1 MNKNI
6 KLGYTK
12 SKAYGLCG
20 VILTAALMMVMAPRA
35 YADEATTTTPAT
47 ETVATVETP
56 AETPATTEATTTT
69 EAATAETPATATT
82 ETPATTEATTAEQGS
97 LETPTISTGAT
108 EITKE
113 GDTIT
118 VKNPDVDM
126 HFTKSADGNGTG
138 KYVNFKVEYKDI
150 KFPDSLAINQG
161 DKVVFHMP
169 EEVSFRTNFDFD
181 VMNHDNQV
189 VGHAQTDMEKGTVTT
204 TFNDVFT
211 KNPLNKQMSM
221 IFDAKWT
228 EAVTS
233 GKEATPNFDGTV
245 KKVLVDPEPELDP
258 TTEKFSK
265 WGSQA
270 PEDPQ
275 IMRWT
280 FRLNLAKQTLENL
293 IIKDR
298 WSADQEFV
306 EGSLEPFFVDDVK
319 TWSNYTSAKEYLDSF
334 HLQNGGFDLKMKK
347 FDRILYVNYRT
358 KLTTPVKESNDP
370 VNAVWVTDGAGNPL
384 ANNYRAHVAL
394 AGGKG
399 RASSEN
405 IPTPEPEP
413 KPEPKPEPT
422 PAPQKETVHVV
433 EAGERELPHTG
444 TAASLALTAL
454 GALGLAGAV
463 YMKRRTND

>member
-35 YADEATTTTPAT
+35 YADEATTATPTT
-47 ETVATVETP
+47 ETVATAETP
-56 AETPATTEATTTT
+56 AETPATTEATT
-69 EAATAETPATATT
+69 A
-82 ETPATTEATTAEQGS
+82 ETPATTEATTEATTAETPATTEATPAEQGS
-97 LETPTISTGAT
+97 NETPTISTGAT

-150 KFPDSLAINQG
+150 KFPDSMAINQG

-221 IFDAKWT
+221 IFDAK
-228 EAVTS
+228 
-233 GKEATPNFDGTV
+233 
-245 KKVLVDPEPELDP
+245 
-258 TTEKFSK
+258 
-265 WGSQA
+265 
-270 PEDPQ
+270 
-275 IMRWT
+275 
-280 FRLNLAKQTLENL
+280 
-293 IIKDR
+293 
-298 WSADQEFV
+298 
-306 EGSLEPFFVDDVK
+306 
-319 TWSNYTSAKEYLDSF
+319 
-334 HLQNGGFDLKMKK
+334 
-347 FDRILYVNYRT
+347 
-358 KLTTPVKESNDP
+358 
-370 VNAVWVTDGAGNPL
+370 
-384 ANNYRAHVAL
+384 
-394 AGGKG
+394 
-399 RASSEN
+399 
-405 IPTPEPEP
+405 
-413 KPEPKPEPT
+413 
-422 PAPQKETVHVV
+422 
-433 EAGERELPHTG
+433 
-444 TAASLALTAL
+444 
-454 GALGLAGAV
+454 
-463 YMKRRTND
+463 

>member
-20 VILTAALMMVMAPRA
+20 VIFTAALMMVMAPRA

-126 HFTKSADGNGTG
+126 HFTKGAEGNGTG
-138 KYVNFKVEYKDI
+138 KYVNFKVEYKGI
-150 KFPDSLAINQG
+150 KFPDSMAINPG

-245 KKVLVDPEPELDP
+245 KKVLVDREPELDP

-265 WGSQA
+265 WG
-270 PEDPQ
+270 
-275 IMRWT
+275 
-280 FRLNLAKQTLENL
+280 
-293 IIKDR
+293 
-298 WSADQEFV
+298 
-306 EGSLEPFFVDDVK
+306 
-319 TWSNYTSAKEYLDSF
+319 
-334 HLQNGGFDLKMKK
+334 
-347 FDRILYVNYRT
+347 
-358 KLTTPVKESNDP
+358 
-370 VNAVWVTDGAGNPL
+370 
-384 ANNYRAHVAL
+384 
-394 AGGKG
+394 
-399 RASSEN
+399 
-405 IPTPEPEP
+405 
-413 KPEPKPEPT
+413 
-422 PAPQKETVHVV
+422 
-433 EAGERELPHTG
+433 
-444 TAASLALTAL
+444 
-454 GALGLAGAV
+454 
-463 YMKRRTND
+463 

>member
-20 VILTAALMMVMAPRA
+20 VILTAALMMIMAPRA
-35 YADEATTTTPAT
+35 YADEATTATPAT
-47 ETVATVETP
+47 ETVATTETP
-56 AETPATTEATTTT
+56 AETPATTEATT
-69 EAATAETPATATT
+69 A
-82 ETPATTEATTAEQGS
+82 ETPATTEATTAETPATTEATTTEKPAEATTTETPAATEQGS
-97 LETPTISTGAT
+97 NETPTISTGAT

-126 HFTKSADGNGTG
+126 HFTKGADGNGTG

-298 WSADQEFV
+298 
-306 EGSLEPFFVDDVK
+306 
-319 TWSNYTSAKEYLDSF
+319 
-334 HLQNGGFDLKMKK
+334 
-347 FDRILYVNYRT
+347 
-358 KLTTPVKESNDP
+358 
-370 VNAVWVTDGAGNPL
+370 
-384 ANNYRAHVAL
+384 
-394 AGGKG
+394 
-399 RASSEN
+399 
-405 IPTPEPEP
+405 
-413 KPEPKPEPT
+413 
-422 PAPQKETVHVV
+422 
-433 EAGERELPHTG
+433 
-444 TAASLALTAL
+444 
-454 GALGLAGAV
+454 
-463 YMKRRTND
+463 

>member
-1 MNKNI
+1 M
-6 KLGYTK
+6 
-12 SKAYGLCG
+12 
-20 VILTAALMMVMAPRA
+20 
-35 YADEATTTTPAT
+35 
-47 ETVATVETP
+47 
-56 AETPATTEATTTT
+56 
-69 EAATAETPATATT
+69 
-82 ETPATTEATTAEQGS
+82 
-97 LETPTISTGAT
+97 
-108 EITKE
+108 
-113 GDTIT
+113 
-118 VKNPDVDM
+118 KNPDVDM

-150 KFPDSLAINQG
+150 KFPDSMAINQG

-370 VNAVWVTDGAGNPL
+370 VNAVWVT
-384 ANNYRAHVAL
+384 
-394 AGGKG
+394 
-399 RASSEN
+399 
-405 IPTPEPEP
+405 
-413 KPEPKPEPT
+413 
-422 PAPQKETVHVV
+422 
-433 EAGERELPHTG
+433 
-444 TAASLALTAL
+444 
-454 GALGLAGAV
+454 
-463 YMKRRTND
+463 M